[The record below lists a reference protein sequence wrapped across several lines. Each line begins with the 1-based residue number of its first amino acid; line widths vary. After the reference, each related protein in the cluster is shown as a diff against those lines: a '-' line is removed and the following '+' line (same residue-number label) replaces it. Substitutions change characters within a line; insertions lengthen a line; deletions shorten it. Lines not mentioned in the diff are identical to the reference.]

1 MKYLKKLSLLSM
13 VLLAFVFVACSSDD
27 DNNSSDDT
35 LQLEGE
41 WKFNTMNF
49 LDDSVQ
55 WDPELDY
62 TSANTFGYAP
72 YMFDYAGVKGF
83 IYGTTPVES
92 NAGENLGKRFD
103 YILSGNFGQDPEEAY
118 WYWNYT
124 EDGQSFDMEQVNPSF
139 PPHDYSIK
147 NISDVS
153 VDGNQLTFKGYLKSR
168 IVGGS
173 MQEMELT
180 PVEFSLTKGTA
191 SAPVEI
197 MIQGEPFVAPE

>member
-1 MKYLKKLSLLSM
+1 MKYLKKLSLLSL
-13 VLLAFVFVACSSDD
+13 VLVAFLFVACSSDD
-27 DNNSSDDT
+27 DNSSDDT

-49 LDDSVQ
+49 LDESVQ

-83 IYGTTPVES
+83 IYGTSVVES
-92 NAGENLGKRFD
+92 NSGESLGKRFD
-103 YILSGNFGQDPEEAY
+103 YILTGNFGQDPEEAY
-118 WYWNYT
+118 WYWDYT
-124 EDGQSFDMEQVNPSF
+124 QDGHSFMMEQVNPSF

-147 NISDVS
+147 NISDVE

-168 IVGGS
+168 KVGGT
-173 MQEMELT
+173 MQEMENT

-191 SAPVEI
+191 TTPVEI
-197 MIQGEPFVAPE
+197 LIQGEPFDAPE